1 MIAVPDHIRKLGYP
15 VAKDDDSRLLG
26 ELQVDLDMTVS
37 IDKDIDIRVIL
48 DVFLGIENQVFTLL
62 THKGLNTITL
72 VCQSR
77 MLGPR
82 QSEPHTPTGMEGREK
97 MLAKAVMEDRANDLE
112 RLAGVAQAVAMC
124 QIEYLS
130 IELYG
135 LWLLVEDDTTLALQI
150 FVGPDVVV
158 ACEIVHLDTHIG
170 QLGYLA
176 KETGEALRHHIAVLV
191 PEVEHIAQQIDGSR
205 LVLDTVEETHQS
217 ALLHALM
224 RNGEG
229 AKVGVT

>member
-1 MIAVPDHIRKLGYP
+1 MIAVPDHIRELGYP
-15 VAKDDDSRLLG
+15 VAKDDDTGFLG
-26 ELQVDLDMTVS
+26 ELEVNFDMTMS

-62 THKGLNTITL
+62 THKGLNTIAL

-97 MLAKAVMEDRANDLE
+97 VLADAIMEDGTDKLE
-112 RLAGVAQAVAMC
+112 RLAGVAQAVAMG

-158 ACEIVHLDTHIG
+158 ACELVHLDTHVSQFG
-170 QLGYLA
+170 ELA
-176 KETGEALRHHIAVLV
+176 
-191 PEVEHIAQQIDGSR
+191 
-205 LVLDTVEETHQS
+205 
-217 ALLHALM
+217 
-224 RNGEG
+224 
-229 AKVGVT
+229 